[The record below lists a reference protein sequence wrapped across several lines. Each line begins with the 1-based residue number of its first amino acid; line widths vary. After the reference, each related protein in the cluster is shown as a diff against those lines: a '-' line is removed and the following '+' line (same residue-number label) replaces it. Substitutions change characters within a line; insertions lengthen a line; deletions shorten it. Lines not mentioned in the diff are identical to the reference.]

1 MQVTTIGINLA
12 KNIFQVHGV
21 DAGGAIV
28 IRKRLGRSKCAVIF
42 REPVSLVWKHVRQPI
57 TGLVSCSR

>member
-28 IRKRLGRSKCAVIF
+28 VRKRLGRSKCAVIF
-42 REPVSLVWKHVRQPI
+42 REPSSMTQEMAMLFVRP
-57 TGLVSCSR
+57 L